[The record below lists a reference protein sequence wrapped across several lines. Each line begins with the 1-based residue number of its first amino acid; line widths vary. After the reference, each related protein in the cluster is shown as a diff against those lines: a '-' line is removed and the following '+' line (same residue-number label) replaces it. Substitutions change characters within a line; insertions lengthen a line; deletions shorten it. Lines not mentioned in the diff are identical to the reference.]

1 MGCSNLASIGNML
14 KRVGSNALI
23 SSNPNDIIKADKLIL
38 PGVGSFDH
46 AAKQLSVLK
55 LDNLLNEKVIHQ
67 QIPILGICL
76 GAQLMTKSSEEG
88 KCQGLGWLDFGTVN
102 FDECKLDA
110 GTKIPH
116 MGWEDLDVSRDSRL
130 LMNFAEQPRFYF
142 LHSFHF
148 ELEDSKFF
156 SAFAHYGYRFP
167 AAFEK
172 DNIFGVQFH
181 PEKSGLF
188 GMNFMKNFVH
198 L

>member
-1 MGCSNLASIGNML
+1 ML
-14 KRVGSNALI
+14 KRVGSHAFI
-23 SSNPNDIIKADKLIL
+23 SSNPDDILKADKLIL

-46 AAKQLSVLK
+46 AAKQLSILN
-55 LDNLLNEKVIHQ
+55 LIDLLNEKVLHQ

-88 KCQGLGWLDFGTVN
+88 NCQGLGWMDFGTIA
-102 FDECKLDA
+102 FDKSKLDA
-110 GTKIPH
+110 GTRIPH
-116 MGWEDLDVSRDSRL
+116 MGWESLENSSHSRL
-130 LMNFAEQPRFYF
+130 LNNFDETPRFYF

-156 SAFAHYGYRFP
+156 SAFADYGYRFP

-172 DNIFGVQFH
+172 DNIYGVQFH

-188 GMNFMKNFVH
+188 GMNFMKNFVN